1 MATVLGRV
9 GLLISTKEVHTM
21 RGMSPFERPFLL
33 FLAASEDFSVCTLYR
48 LKYQIIHLYQGYWIS
63 MRCTNLW
70 DDELEKPPRVNG
82 FTLSFAPRS
91 FYSSVLTVFAVILFL
106 HPLRS
111 FAFTQRL
118 DFEELE
124 DREMGMW
131 HLYIKASAHNPYH
144 HRLISLKKSQS
155 QFPSNSAKMAMA
167 FKMATTGMWVTDEC
181 KNSFHQMKWKKVLRY
196 IVFKIDEKS
205 RLVTVDKVGGPGESY
220 DDLAAS
226 LPGDDCRYA
235 VFDFDFVTVDNCRKS
250 KIFFIAWAPAAS
262 RIRAKMLYATS
273 KAGLSRVLEGI
284 HYELQ
289 ATDPTEMGFD
299 LIRDRAK

>member
-1 MATVLGRV
+1 
-9 GLLISTKEVHTM
+9 
-21 RGMSPFERPFLL
+21 
-33 FLAASEDFSVCTLYR
+33 
-48 LKYQIIHLYQGYWIS
+48 
-63 MRCTNLW
+63 
-70 DDELEKPPRVNG
+70 
-82 FTLSFAPRS
+82 
-91 FYSSVLTVFAVILFL
+91 
-106 HPLRS
+106 
-111 FAFTQRL
+111 
-118 DFEELE
+118 
-124 DREMGMW
+124 
-131 HLYIKASAHNPYH
+131 
-144 HRLISLKKSQS
+144 
-155 QFPSNSAKMAMA
+155 MAMA

-205 RLVTVDKVGGPGESY
+205 
-220 DDLAAS
+220 
-226 LPGDDCRYA
+226 RYA